1 MVGGLPGRAF
11 YAAEAEKC
19 LRILVRNTSC
29 VLHAG
34 SSTTPD
40 AVNL

>member
-1 MVGGLPGRAF
+1 MVGELLRRAF
-11 YAAEAEKC
+11 YASEAEKC
-19 LRILVRNTSC
+19 LRISVRNTSC

-40 AVNL
+40 AVNF